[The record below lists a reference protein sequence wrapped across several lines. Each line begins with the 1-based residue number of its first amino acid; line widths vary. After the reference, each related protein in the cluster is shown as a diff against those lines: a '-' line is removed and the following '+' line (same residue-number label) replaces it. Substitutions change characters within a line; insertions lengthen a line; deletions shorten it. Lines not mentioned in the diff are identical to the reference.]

1 MSWNLDTTHSQIQFS
16 VRHMMIS
23 KVRGEFPK
31 FSGSV
36 SLDENN
42 PATASLDIT
51 IDVSSINTR
60 EAQRDGHLKS
70 PDFFNVEVY
79 PNITFKSTSVKV
91 TGSNTAVLTGDLTI
105 RDVTKPVS
113 LDVEFLGFAKSPWG
127 TTNAGFTAS
136 GKINREEFG
145 LGWNVALETGG
156 VLVGKDIELN
166 IEAELIKAPETAAA

>member
-42 PATASLDIT
+42 PASASLDIS

-156 VLVGKDIELN
+156 VLVGKDIDLN
-166 IEAELIKAPETAAA
+166 IEAELIKAPEVAAA